1 MNTAL
6 PSPRTSL
13 WALRALTVALA
24 AVMGLALASA
34 THDRGGAAAAVT
46 NIAWGIVVAALV
58 IDFRLRIAVALCV
71 ALTLGLARY
80 SGFIESWPKL
90 KLVAWLGQ
98 ISYSVFLVH
107 FPICLLVN
115 ALFERFVPHAPAI
128 QLFGMVV
135 AWITSIGAGALFYRQ
150 VECRAQRLLARK
162 A

>member
-1 MNTAL
+1 MGATVYWNVQRGKAPTWL
-6 PSPRTSL
+6 GL
-13 WALRALTVALA
+13 IVALA
-24 AVMGLALASA
+24 
-34 THDRGGAAAAVT
+34 
-46 NIAWGIVVAALV
+46 VAALV

-115 ALFERFVPHAPAI
+115 ALFERFVPHTPAV
-128 QLFGMVV
+128 QLLGMFV
-135 AWITSIGAGALFYRQ
+135 AWVASVTFGALFYRQ
-150 VECRAQRLLARK
+150 VECRAQRWLASKR